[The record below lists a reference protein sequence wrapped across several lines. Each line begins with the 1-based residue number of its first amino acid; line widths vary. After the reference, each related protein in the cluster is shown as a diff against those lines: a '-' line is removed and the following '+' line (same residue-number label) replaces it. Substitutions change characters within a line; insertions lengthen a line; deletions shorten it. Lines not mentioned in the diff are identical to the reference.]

1 MVQRDYDAVVKR
13 VEAVSGVDVYKLG
26 EVEGLPVLR
35 VSAGRGDAPVVYIN
49 GGTHGDEPAGVEA
62 ALAFLEEKWEHWADR
77 VRFEVIPCLCPW
89 SYVHNARLNAQEVDV
104 NWAFL
109 RDDVP
114 EIEILKG
121 FVEGRVFAGVIDLH
135 EDWESPGFYL
145 YEMFGD
151 RGSLGREMVARVA
164 QVCPINKQTKIE
176 DEVAVNGVIHPNMEV
191 SRRKYGEGIPIALYQ
206 RGHTG
211 HLVTSESPTAQPMD
225 VRVAAHLAAVEVM
238 VEANA
243 RDFIQNWHID

>member
-1 MVQRDYDAVVKR
+1 MGQRDYDAFVRR
-13 VEAVSGVDVYKLG
+13 VEAVSGVDVYELG

-35 VSAGRGDAPVVYIN
+35 VSAGKGDAPVVYIN

-62 ALAFLEEKWEHWADR
+62 ALTFLEGEWDRWADG

-109 RDDVP
+109 R
-114 EIEILKG
+114 
-121 FVEGRVFAGVIDLH
+121 
-135 EDWESPGFYL
+135 
-145 YEMFGD
+145 
-151 RGSLGREMVARVA
+151 
-164 QVCPINKQTKIE
+164 
-176 DEVAVNGVIHPNMEV
+176 PNMEV

-238 VEANA
+238 VEANVYPQMDA
-243 RDFIQNWHID
+243 GMSLRV

>member
-1 MVQRDYDAVVKR
+1 MGQRDYDAVVRR
-13 VEAVSGVDVYKLG
+13 VEAVSGVDVQLLG

-62 ALAFLEEKWEHWADR
+62 ALTFLEGEWACWADR

-114 EIEILKG
+114 EIEILKD

-151 RGSLGREMVARVA
+151 RGALGREMVTRVA
-164 QVCPINKQTKIE
+164 QVCPINEEAEIE
-176 DEVAVNGVIHPNMEV
+176 GEVAVNGVIHPNMEV

-211 HLVTSESPTAQPMD
+211 HLVTSESPTTQPMA

-238 VEANA
+238 VAANT
-243 RDFIQNWHID
+243 REGR

>member
-1 MVQRDYDAVVKR
+1 MGALVVI
-13 VEAVSGVDVYKLG
+13 G
-26 EVEGLPVLR
+26 
-35 VSAGRGDAPVVYIN
+35 
-49 GGTHGDEPAGVEA
+49 
-62 ALAFLEEKWEHWADR
+62 

-145 YEMFGD
+145 VRNVWRPED
-151 RGSLGREMVARVA
+151 LLGER
-164 QVCPINKQTKIE
+164 
-176 DEVAVNGVIHPNMEV
+176 
-191 SRRKYGEGIPIALYQ
+191 
-206 RGHTG
+206 
-211 HLVTSESPTAQPMD
+211 
-225 VRVAAHLAAVEVM
+225 
-238 VEANA
+238 
-243 RDFIQNWHID
+243 W

>member
-13 VEAVSGVDVYKLG
+13 VEAVSGVDVYELG

-35 VSAGRGDAPVVYIN
+35 VSAGKGDAPVVYIN

-62 ALAFLEEKWEHWADR
+62 ALAFLEGEWDRWADR
-77 VRFEVIPCLCPW
+77 VRFEVVPCLCPW

-121 FVEGRVFAGVIDLH
+121 FVEGRVFAGCDRFARGLG
-135 EDWESPGFYL
+135 ESGVLFVRDVWGPRIPGA
-145 YEMFGD
+145 GD
-151 RGSLGREMVARVA
+151 GGAGG
-164 QVCPINKQTKIE
+164 T
-176 DEVAVNGVIHPNMEV
+176 GV
-191 SRRKYGEGIPIALYQ
+191 S
-206 RGHTG
+206 
-211 HLVTSESPTAQPMD
+211 D
-225 VRVAAHLAAVEVM
+225 
-238 VEANA
+238 
-243 RDFIQNWHID
+243 